1 MAEDIK
7 EKIYKF
13 LKESKEKFNLLQIS
27 QKLKISYPSV
37 LKWVEVLKAEK
48 FRDPKVVV
56 KDYGNIKLVGLE
68 SK

>member
-13 LKESKEKFNLLQIS
+13 LIESKNKFNLMQIS

-37 LKWVEVLKAEK
+37 LKWVEVLKAER
-48 FRDPKVVV
+48 FRKPRVKVE
-56 KDYGNIKLVGLE
+56 DYGNIKLVGVE
-68 SK
+68 

>member
-13 LKESKEKFNLLQIS
+13 LVESKDKFNLMQIS

-37 LKWVEVLKAEK
+37 LKWVEVLKAER
-48 FRDPKVVV
+48 FRKPRIKIE
-56 KDYGNIKLVGLE
+56 DYGNIKLVGVE
-68 SK
+68 

>member
-13 LKESKEKFNLLQIS
+13 LVESKNKFNLMQIS

-37 LKWVEVLKAEK
+37 LKWVEVLKAER
-48 FRDPKVVV
+48 FRKPRIKVE
-56 KDYGNIKLVGLE
+56 DYGNIKLVGVE
-68 SK
+68 